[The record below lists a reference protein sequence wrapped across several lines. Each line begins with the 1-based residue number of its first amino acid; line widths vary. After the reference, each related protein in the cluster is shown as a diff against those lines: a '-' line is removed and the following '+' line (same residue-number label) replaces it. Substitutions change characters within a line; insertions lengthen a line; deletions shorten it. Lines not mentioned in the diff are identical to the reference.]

1 MNKQDFINGL
11 REAYEYGSCYY
22 EGTIEGH
29 PVKIRMN
36 KDHGRNHRRND
47 DDDVSNLS
55 LISVFG
61 NGASEVDSIFTN
73 ENWSDETVYVQMQK
87 WGISDWEDALE
98 ALEEF
103 IDEIQYNN

>member
-1 MNKQDFINGL
+1 MKKADLLKAIQKDYDFGIS
-11 REAYEYGSCYY
+11 YF
-22 EGTIEGH
+22 EGTFEGH

-61 NGASEVDSIFTN
+61 NGASEVDSVFTN
-73 ENWSDETVYVQMQK
+73 ENWSDETVFVQMQK
-87 WGISDWEDALE
+87 WGIMCWEDAQE
-98 ALEEF
+98 AIEDFLCTINYE
-103 IDEIQYNN
+103 N

>member
-1 MNKQDFINGL
+1 MNKAEVLNQIK
-11 REAYEYGSCYY
+11 EAYEFGTTYF

-29 PVKIRMN
+29 PLKIRMN

-47 DDDVSNLS
+47 DDETSNLS
-55 LISVFG
+55 LVNVPG
-61 NGASEVDSIFTN
+61 NGASEVDSFFTN
-73 ENWSDETVYVQMQK
+73 ENWSDETVFVQMQK

-103 IDEIQYNN
+103 IYEIQYNN